1 VTQLTD
7 ESGRFTRRSIRL
19 KGYDYSQ
26 AGAYFV
32 TLAVQNRDCILGEIK
47 NSNVILSDVGRITAA
62 SWEWLA
68 SQYPYV
74 ELSEWIVMP
83 NHLHGILVI
92 HPDGGENSAAGID
105 GSGPCWGGSRTAPTR
120 SAPTKPLGGLIG
132 AFKTVST
139 KKWNVMNHT
148 PGAVL
153 WQRNYYE
160 HIIRNDQEWESI
172 SRYIIANPIN
182 WVKDENFPQG

>member
-1 VTQLTD
+1 MTD
-7 ESGRFTRRSIRL
+7 ESGHLHRRSIRL
-19 KGYDYSQ
+19 KDYDYSQ

-32 TLAVQNRDCILGEIK
+32 TLVVQNRDCILGEIK
-47 NSNVILSDVGRITAA
+47 NGSGILSEAGRNAA
-62 SWEWLA
+62 QTWEWLA

-92 HPDGGENSAAGID
+92 HP
-105 GSGPCWGGSRTAPTR
+105 CRGGSR
-120 SAPTKPLGGLIG
+120 SAPTGTAPTQTNPTDTPVKIKPLGGLIG

-139 KKWNVMNHT
+139 KKWNELNNMTGVI
-148 PGAVL
+148 L

-160 HIIRNDQEWESI
+160 HIIRNGDEWERI
-172 SRYIIANPIN
+172 SR
-182 WVKDENFPQG
+182 